1 MLELNK
7 GNRAPVETEMIE
19 FIALPFPSSKK
30 KKNLIISRRSCVGTA
45 KKWTKKRDAS
55 AELFFLLT
63 KPIALLVDA
72 TVAVAVV
79 AS

>member
-30 KKNLIISRRSCVGTA
+30 KKKNLKFDHFTS
-45 KKWTKKRDAS
+45 
-55 AELFFLLT
+55 
-63 KPIALLVDA
+63 
-72 TVAVAVV
+72 
-79 AS
+79 

>member
-30 KKNLIISRRSCVGTA
+30 KNLIISRRSCVGKA
-45 KKWTKKRDAS
+45 KKWTKKRDAR
-55 AELFFLLT
+55 AELLFC
-63 KPIALLVDA
+63 
-72 TVAVAVV
+72 
-79 AS
+79 

>member
-19 FIALPFPSSKK
+19 FIALPFQFSK
-30 KKNLIISRRSCVGTA
+30 KKNLIVSRRSCVGTA

-55 AELFFLLT
+55 AELLFC
-63 KPIALLVDA
+63 
-72 TVAVAVV
+72 
-79 AS
+79 